1 MSYPELI
8 CTIGPSCDNEQSL
21 RELKKAGV
29 DIFRVN
35 MSHATLDDLYKY
47 QELAK
52 KLNIKLGLDT
62 EGAQMRTN
70 IYGVKE
76 NYLEISKGDIFK
88 INKESSNIHKEKEG
102 ISLYPNNVSKKLE
115 ENLKIR
121 FDFNGAIAII
131 KNNYRDH
138 LECICTNG
146 GLIGN
151 NKGVDILNHYLELPD
166 FTEKD
171 QKALEIAN
179 SIGIEE
185 IFISFCKSTRAIN
198 LVRNSVRN
206 AKVTSKIESKMS
218 IHNLDDICSCS
229 DAILI
234 DRGDLTREINI
245 MDIPF
250 AQRGI
255 IKIAKKYNTPC
266 YVATNILESLIKD
279 KLPTRAELNDIVGTL
294 EMGASGIVLAAET
307 AIGHKPI
314 LCAEIVNEL
323 IHRYK
328 LYQVGLLFADT
339 ERDEITDKE
348 MRIWLNRN
356 NNY

>member
-8 CTIGPSCDNEQSL
+8 CTIGPSCDSELSL
-21 RELKKAGV
+21 SKLKKAGV

-35 MSHATLDDLYKY
+35 MSHASLDDLYKY
-47 QELAK
+47 QELAQ
-52 KLNIKLGLDT
+52 KLNIKVGLDT
-62 EGAQMRTN
+62 EGAQIRTN
-70 IYGVKE
+70 IYGIKE

-88 INKESSNIHKEKEG
+88 INKNLNNSNNEKG
-102 ISLYPNNVSKKLE
+102 ISLYPNNISEKLDK
-115 ENLKIR
+115 NLQIR
-121 FDFNGAIAII
+121 FDFNGAMALIRS
-131 KNNYRDH
+131 NSTDH
-138 LECICTNG
+138 IECVCTNG

-151 NKGVDILNHYLELPD
+151 NKGVDILNHYVELPD

-171 QKALEIAN
+171 KKALEIAN
-179 SIGIEE
+179 LIGIKEV
-185 IFISFCKSTRAIN
+185 FISFCKSTQAIK
-198 LVRNSVRN
+198 LVRNFVKN

-218 IHNLDDICSCS
+218 INNLDDICSCS

-279 KLPTRAELNDIVGTL
+279 NLPTRAELNDIVGTL

-339 ERDEITDKE
+339 ERDEITDQE

-356 NNY
+356 NN

>member
-8 CTIGPSCDNEQSL
+8 CTIGPSCDSELSL
-21 RELKKAGV
+21 TQLKKAGV

-35 MSHATLDDLYKY
+35 MSHATLNDLYQY
-47 QELAK
+47 QEIAK

-70 IYGVKE
+70 IYGKKE
-76 NYLEISKGDIFK
+76 KYLQIRKGDIFK
-88 INKESSNIHKEKEG
+88 INKRSTKKDDTKG
-102 ISLYPNNVSKKLE
+102 ISLYPNYVCDKLE

-131 KNNYRDH
+131 KKNYKDH
-138 LECICTNG
+138 LECMCTNG

-151 NKGVDILNHYLELPD
+151 NKGVDILNHYIDLPD

-171 QKALEIAN
+171 KEALEIAN
-179 SIGIEE
+179 SLGIEE
-185 IFISFCKSTRAIN
+185 IFISFCKSTKAIN
-198 LVRNSVRN
+198 FVKKTVRN

-218 IHNLDDICSCS
+218 IHKLDDICNFS

-255 IKIAKKYNTPC
+255 IKTAKKYNKPC

-279 KLPTRAELNDIVGTL
+279 NLPTRAELNDIVGTL

-328 LYQVGLLFADT
+328 LYQVGLLFADI

-348 MRIWLNRN
+348 MRVWLNRN
-356 NNY
+356 D

>member
-1 MSYPELI
+1 MSYSELI
-8 CTIGPSCDNEQSL
+8 CTIGPSCDSELSL
-21 RELKKAGV
+21 SKLKKAGV

-52 KLNIKLGLDT
+52 KLNIKIGLDT
-62 EGAQMRTN
+62 EGAQIRTN
-70 IYGVKE
+70 IYGIKE
-76 NYLEISKGDIFK
+76 KYLKISKGDVFK
-88 INKESSNIHKEKEG
+88 INKTSSKIRKEKG
-102 ISLYPNNVSKKLE
+102 ISLYPNNISDKLE

-131 KNNYRDH
+131 KNNYQDH

-151 NKGVDILNHYLELPD
+151 NKGVDILNYYVELPD

-171 QKALEIAN
+171 LKALEIAN

-185 IFISFCKSTRAIN
+185 IFISFCKSTKAIN
-198 LVRNSVRN
+198 LVRNSVKN
-206 AKVTSKIESKMS
+206 ANVTSKIESKMS
-218 IHNLDDICSCS
+218 IHNLDDICSYS

-255 IKIAKKYNTPC
+255 IKIAKKNNTPC
-266 YVATNILESLIKD
+266 YVATNILESLIKEN
-279 KLPTRAELNDIVGTL
+279 LPTRAELNDIVGSL

-328 LYQVGLLFADT
+328 LYQAGLLFADT
-339 ERDEITDKE
+339 ERDEITDEE

-356 NNY
+356 NY

>member
-1 MSYPELI
+1 MSTPELI
-8 CTIGPSCDNEQSL
+8 CTIGPSCDSELSL
-21 RELKKAGV
+21 SQLKKAGV

-35 MSHATLDDLYKY
+35 MSHATLNDLYKY
-47 QELAK
+47 QEVAK
-52 KLNIKLGLDT
+52 KLNLKLGLDT

-76 NYLEISKGDIFK
+76 KYLEIAKGDIFK
-88 INKESSNIHKEKEG
+88 INKKTNNNIREKG
-102 ISLYPNNVSKKLE
+102 ISLYPTNVSEKLK

-131 KNNYRDH
+131 KNNYQDH
-138 LECICTNG
+138 FECICTNG

-151 NKGVDILNHYLELPD
+151 NKGVDILNHYIELPD

-171 QKALEIAN
+171 KKALEIAN

-185 IFISFCKSTRAIN
+185 IFISFCKSTEAIN
-198 LVRNSVRN
+198 FVRNLVKD

-255 IKIAKKYNTPC
+255 IKIAKKNNTPC

-279 KLPTRAELNDIVGTL
+279 NLPTRAELNDIVGTL

-339 ERDEITDKE
+339 DRDEITDKE
-348 MRIWLNRN
+348 MRVWLNRN
-356 NNY
+356 NY

>member
-8 CTIGPSCDNEQSL
+8 CTIGPSCDSELSL
-21 RELKKAGV
+21 NKLKNAGV

-47 QELAK
+47 QKLAK
-52 KLNIKLGLDT
+52 KLNIKIGLDT

-70 IYGVKE
+70 IYGIQEKH
-76 NYLEISKGDIFK
+76 LEISKGDIFK
-88 INKESSNIHKEKEG
+88 INKIYSKNNQG
-102 ISLYPNNVSKKLE
+102 ISLYPNAVSEKLQVD
-115 ENLKIR
+115 LKIR

-131 KNNYRDH
+131 KNSYEDH

-151 NKGVDILNHYLELPD
+151 NKGVDILNNYIELPD

-171 QKALEIAN
+171 KKALEIAN

-185 IFISFCKSTRAIN
+185 IFISFCKSTEAIN
-198 LVRNSVRN
+198 LVRNSVDN
-206 AKVTSKIESKMS
+206 SKVTSKIESKMS
-218 IHNLDDICSCS
+218 IHNLDDICNCS

-255 IKIAKKYNTPC
+255 IEIAKKNNTPC

-279 KLPTRAELNDIVGTL
+279 NLPTRAELNDIVGTL

-328 LYQVGLLFADT
+328 LYQAGLLFADT

-356 NNY
+356 NY

>member
-8 CTIGPSCDNEQSL
+8 CTIGPSCDSELTLS
-21 RELKKAGV
+21 ELKKAGV

-35 MSHATLDDLYKY
+35 MSHASLDDLYKY
-47 QELAK
+47 QELAQ
-52 KLNIKLGLDT
+52 KLDIKLGLDT

-70 IYGVKE
+70 IFGAKK
-76 NYLEISKGDIFK
+76 NYLKISKGDIFK
-88 INKESSNIHKEKEG
+88 INKVSSKTNQEKG
-102 ISLYPNNVSKKLE
+102 ISLYPNNVSE
-115 ENLKIR
+115 ELAKNLKIR

-138 LECICTNG
+138 LECMCTNG

-151 NKGVDILNHYLELPD
+151 NKGVDILNHYIELPD
-166 FTEKD
+166 FTQKD

-179 SIGIEE
+179 TIGIEE
-185 IFISFCKSTRAIN
+185 IFISFCKSTKAIN
-198 LVRNSVRN
+198 LVRNSVKD

-218 IHNLDDICSCS
+218 IHNLDDICSSS

-279 KLPTRAELNDIVGTL
+279 NLPTRAELNDIVGTL

-356 NNY
+356 NN